1 MWWKPHFRIEIVFL
15 LSLGFS
21 SLKLFCKS
29 NGTEFKFYNF
39 LPLLKQFFVSA
50 LFKYRSIQGI
60 FFSQQSPFDF
70 VHLNSDLNLNTYK
83 LLSISL
89 HADYLQ
95 RALPRHWATYG
106 VPCRLNTLMLLS
118 LHTST
123 KQSENE
129 IVCQVGRYFVWK

>member
-1 MWWKPHFRIEIVFL
+1 MFLDGMETDSNFTIEIVFYYPW
-15 LSLGFS
+15 GFQVPNY
-21 SLKLFCKS
+21 FVR
-29 NGTEFKFYNF
+29 GTELYSFLCWSNF
-39 LPLLKQFFVSA
+39 LCQQW
-50 LFKYRSIQGI
+50 RSIVQSMT
-60 FFSQQSPFDF
+60 FSFNKQNPFD
-70 VHLNSDLNLNTYK
+70 VVRLNYDLNLNTHK

-106 VPCRLNTLMLLS
+106 VPCRLHTLMLLS

-129 IVCQVGRYFVWK
+129 IVFHFVWN